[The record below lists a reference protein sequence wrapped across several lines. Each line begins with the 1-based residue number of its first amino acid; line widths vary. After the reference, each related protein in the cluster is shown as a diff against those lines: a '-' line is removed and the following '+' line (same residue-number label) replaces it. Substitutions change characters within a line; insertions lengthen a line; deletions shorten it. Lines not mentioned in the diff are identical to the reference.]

1 MCQYLKNF
9 IFFHVDGQR
18 DAASEL
24 EYLCVGEVWLRAD
37 TGILL
42 DLLRDYWGKIA
53 RRASPGDPENSETDE
68 EGGRPGGSDR
78 RLCLEEGQAH
88 LANSSFLANWGT
100 AMAKRVAVLWSWAI
114 QYVVQIPEP

>member
-53 RRASPGDPENSETDE
+53 REHRLVTLRIRKRTRREVGLVEAT
-68 EGGRPGGSDR
+68 GGS
-78 RLCLEEGQAH
+78 A
-88 LANSSFLANWGT
+88 
-100 AMAKRVAVLWSWAI
+100 
-114 QYVVQIPEP
+114 